1 MFACTVLQS
10 SCRERRELGN
20 AQGIAADG
28 KRTCLVLHDAYPTG
42 KPVAVMCWWVIWT
55 LRLLRLLHSVILCV
69 CASMVNNTQGLT
81 NSYVLP
87 SCCTTCLSIDGFIV
101 HARI

>member
-1 MFACTVLQS
+1 MFTGEIVQCLS
-10 SCRERRELGN
+10 GKLGELDN
-20 AQGIAADG
+20 AQGIAANG
-28 KRTCLVLHDAYPTG
+28 KRTSLVLHDADTASQS
-42 KPVAVMCWWVIWT
+42 VAVMGRWVIE
-55 LRLLRLLHSVILCV
+55 LLRLFHQTFLCV
-69 CASMVNNTQGLT
+69 CANIVNNTPGVT